1 MLKGDFADMSLTIFF
16 VFGFLILLGFLA
28 FFNSRKVSREVREL
42 INKKK

>member
-1 MLKGDFADMSLTIFF
+1 MNLAMFI
-16 VFGFLILLGFLA
+16 VFGFLALLGFLA